1 MSQLSIYQAR
11 SIFPDSDA
19 PGPRHQA
26 VHQLGSRHG
35 VAMAVLVALM
45 ATGGLFTFFDLAQ
58 VTAPLLSPLSLDLI
72 CLALGLL
79 PALVRATRRRF
90 DIFEPIHLV
99 IAAFT
104 LLTGVRALYLISYG
118 TAVYLRLPS
127 EGLLSAAL
135 ALSILGMLATYAGYY
150 SGVGDRLALSVPPSP
165 SLRIGELRYPP
176 TTIALAALIGLVSM
190 GVLGNE
196 LAGLEGQRSV
206 LDSAGLFWLMP
217 LSYCAPFALYMMLLN
232 LEHEPANFARLLV
245 FLSMLTVILAFFL
258 LRPSKDWIM
267 RLFYYPLVFVHY
279 RRRKLPPLRSAL
291 IGIVGLIAIFAWGV
305 IGHLYVKAFAFNSAD
320 TLRFLNGHLEN
331 PREFF
336 DLLLSRFYGIDS
348 IAVIIEHV
356 RHTGH
361 FLMGSSLA
369 EVFYWFIP
377 RALWPDK
384 PYTFSFTFG
393 RLFESYVGWG
403 GDAYASTTMFG
414 ELYLNFGL
422 IGVMAGSFC
431 FGLLMRAVYVYLI
444 GRIQTKS
451 AIMLYSIILI
461 QLVEFTEGPIGAHV
475 ALTVS
480 EVAPF
485 VMILY
490 VTRVVLSFKQRAP
503 VFGLVS

>member
-1 MSQLSIYQAR
+1 MSQPYIDQAR
-11 SIFPDSDA
+11 SIFPESGA
-19 PGPRHQA
+19 IAPVSPGPRH
-26 VHQLGSRHG
+26 GI
-35 VAMAVLVALM
+35 AMAMLVALM
-45 ATGGLFTFFDLAQ
+45 AAGGLFAFFDLAQ
-58 VTAPLLSPLSLDLI
+58 ETAPLLSPLSLDLI
-72 CLALGLL
+72 CLALGLV
-79 PALVRATRRRF
+79 PALVRATQRRF

-104 LLTGVRALYLISYG
+104 LLTGVRALYLITYQ
-118 TAVYLRLPS
+118 TAVYSRLPS

-150 SGVGDRLALSVPPSP
+150 CGIGDRLALPMQLWP
-165 SLRIGELRYPP
+165 SLTIGELRYPP

-190 GVLGNE
+190 GVLGTE
-196 LAGLEGQRSV
+196 LAGVEGQRSV

-232 LEHEPANFARLLV
+232 LEREPANFARLMA
-245 FLSMLTVILAFFL
+245 FACMLAVILAFFL

-291 IGIVGLIAIFAWGV
+291 IGAVAIIAIFAWGV
-305 IGHLYVKAFAFNSAD
+305 IGHLYVRAFDFNGAD
-320 TLRFLNGHLEN
+320 TLHYLNGHLEN

-393 RLFESYVGWG
+393 RLFQSYVGWG
-403 GDAYASTTMFG
+403 GDAYASTTLFG

-422 IGVMAGSFC
+422 IGVIAGSFC
-431 FGLLMRAVYVYLI
+431 FGLLIRAIYVYLI
-444 GRIQTKS
+444 GRVETKS
-451 AIMLYSIILI
+451 AIMLYSILLI
-461 QLVEFTEGPIGAHV
+461 ELVEFTEGPIGAHV
-475 ALTVS
+475 ALPIS
-480 EVAPF
+480 EAAPF
-485 VMILY
+485 LMILY
-490 VTRVVLSFKQRAP
+490 VTRAVLSLRQRAP